1 MSESTGHHNN
11 HSSNN
16 HMNTYLNGLTYTSYY
31 WKAKYYEL
39 LQHYHN
45 LLYKC
50 KIHTVNDNDI
60 DSDNNTN
67 NNNNN
72 DYDYDWYGSK
82 NIEPEKHKI
91 PNSPPLL
98 PPNPMPPVPKG
109 FAHFPYHEFMT
120 RDFAMPPYPVLPP
133 HPMHRDF
140 PIMPSTM
147 LPPTHQIPPSSQP
160 PSQPT
165 FQVPPPP
172 QPIARDCSHNMMR
185 GTHNFPFHRYIG
197 FEPPYTHFGEDSI
210 QK

>member
-1 MSESTGHHNN
+1 MSESTGYHNN
-11 HSSNN
+11 HGSNN

-39 LQHYHN
+39 LQQYHK

-50 KIHTVNDNDI
+50 KIHTVNDND
-60 DSDNNTN
+60 SDDNTNTN
-67 NNNNN
+67 NN
-72 DYDYDWYGSK
+72 DYDWYGSK
-82 NIEPEKHKI
+82 NVEPEKHKI

-98 PPNPMPPVPKG
+98 PPHPMPPVPKG
-109 FAHFPYHEFMT
+109 FAHFPYHEFMN

-147 LPPTHQIPPSSQP
+147 LPPTHEIPPSSQP
-160 PSQPT
+160 PVKPT
-165 FQVPPPP
+165 FQVPLPP
-172 QPIARDCSHNMMR
+172 QPIARDCSGMIKA
-185 GTHNFPFHRYIG
+185 THNFPFHRYIG

>member
-11 HSSNN
+11 HSGNN

-50 KIHTVNDNDI
+50 KIHTVNDNE
-60 DSDNNTN
+60 SDNNTN
-67 NNNNN
+67 TNNN

-82 NIEPEKHKI
+82 NVEPEKHKI

-98 PPNPMPPVPKG
+98 PPHPMPPVPKG
-109 FAHFPYHEFMT
+109 FDHFPYHEFMNKN
-120 RDFAMPPYPVLPP
+120 FAMPHFHVFSPQ
-133 HPMHRDF
+133 PMNKDF
-140 PIMPSTM
+140 VMPTY
-147 LPPTHQIPPSSQP
+147 QIPPSTQP
-160 PSQPT
+160 PSQST

-172 QPIARDCSHNMMR
+172 QPIIKDCSGMIK

-197 FEPPYTHFGEDSI
+197 FEPPYTHFGEDLI
-210 QK
+210 QQ

>member
-50 KIHTVNDNDI
+50 KIHTVNDNDS

-67 NNNNN
+67 TNNN
-72 DYDYDWYGSK
+72 DYDWYGTK
-82 NIEPEKHKI
+82 NVEPEKHKI

-98 PPNPMPPVPKG
+98 PPPMPPLPKD
-109 FAHFPYHEFMT
+109 FAHFPYHDFMN
-120 RDFAMPPYPVLPP
+120 RDFAMPPYPGVPP

-140 PIMPSTM
+140 PIMPS
-147 LPPTHQIPPSSQP
+147 PTHQIPPSLQP
-160 PSQPT
+160 SLQPSSEPT
-165 FQVPPPP
+165 FQVPPSP
-172 QPIARDCSHNMMR
+172 QPIARDCSGMIR
-185 GTHNFPFHRYIG
+185 ATHNFPFHRYIG